1 MSLTLREWRRAKE
14 ISQQAMADKI
24 GVHVNTYMK
33 MEKRPNKIAI
43 EDAVKISTI
52 LAVPMDQINFNLP

>member
-43 EDAVKISTI
+43 EDAVKISVI
-52 LAVPMDQINFNLP
+52 LAVPMDQINFNCP